1 MERGSLIRITED
13 DFQIDQVVAHTRK
26 PSMGCLVLF
35 LGTVRD
41 MTEGKAV
48 QRIHLEA
55 DEEEAVMQLEQIR
68 NEVIDEFGVTD
79 VSIIHRVGTLEVG
92 ENIVIIAVGAGH
104 RPEAFAGC
112 RHTIERL
119 KEFVHIWKK
128 EFTQSDEYW
137 VGD

>member
-1 MERGSLIRITED
+1 MIDVTEN
-13 DFQIDQVVAHTRK
+13 DFQIDQVVANTRK

-41 MTEGKAV
+41 MTDGKSV
-48 QRIHLEA
+48 RHIHLEA
-55 DEEEAVMQLEQIR
+55 DEAEAVKQLEQIR
-68 NEVIDEFGVTD
+68 NETIDKYAVTD
-79 VSIIHRVGTLEVG
+79 VSIVHRIGTLDLG

-112 RHTIERL
+112 RFAIERL

-128 EFTQSDEYW
+128 EFTQSGEYW
-137 VGD
+137 IGE

>member
-1 MERGSLIRITED
+1 MISITES
-13 DFQIDQVVAHTRK
+13 DFQIDQVVAVTRK

-41 MTEGKAV
+41 VADDKSV
-48 QRIHLEA
+48 IRIELEA
-55 DEEEAVMQLEQIR
+55 DEKEATKQLYQIR
-68 NEVIDEFGVTD
+68 DETIEKFDVTD
-79 VSIIHRVGTLEVG
+79 VSIVHRVGALPVG

-112 RHTIERL
+112 RYVIERI

-128 EFTQSDEYW
+128 EITKNDEYW
-137 VGD
+137 TDNKK